1 MLKQILIL
9 KMEKVLE
16 KWLFPKNTP
25 NVTLDAL
32 YLHFKSMD
40 FTPIIKAF
48 TDRLQNVD
56 YKFSKSE
63 QVSGSI
69 CFFGGVFTSLLNYG
83 YIENIEGL
91 FTFALCYMLID
102 HFLDDDTISKAEK
115 TKCMNEVYLFMS
127 TGERSDN
134 KLVNAAADRYLKL
147 VAEVPECQEYILK
160 LFKSELEGVKVQ
172 SRKDLPREVYLKI
185 AEEKGGYTAAVIG
198 SIIGLDGEDEKKE
211 SYRLGSL
218 IQSPC
223 DDLLDKNDD
232 ALLSIYTLVRY
243 DIDHGVLDS
252 YIRESII
259 KIDELSNIY
268 NFFKPIL
275 LLGIILGIHD
285 NPGCINSQLDELLQ
299 KYNPFDKNTS
309 KITLIE
315 WFHEKLYKYID
326 ENMEVNL

>member
-1 MLKQILIL
+1 
-9 KMEKVLE
+9 MEKVLE

-40 FTPIIKAF
+40 FTSVIKAF
-48 TDRLQNVD
+48 TDRLQTIP
-56 YKFSKSE
+56 YSFSKSE

-83 YIENIEGL
+83 YIENIDGL

-102 HFLDDDTISKAEK
+102 HFLDDDTINEAEK
-115 TKCMNEVYLFMS
+115 TKCMSEVYLFMS
-127 TGERSDN
+127 TGEKSDN
-134 KLVNAAADRYLKL
+134 KLIDAAADRYLKL
-147 VAEVPECQEYILK
+147 VTEVPECQEYILK

-198 SIIGLDGEDEKKE
+198 SIIGLDGEDEKRE
-211 SYRLGSL
+211 SFRLGSV
-218 IQSPC
+218 IQWV
-223 DDLLDKNDD
+223 DDFLDLEDD
-232 ALLSIYTLVRY
+232 SLLSIYTLVRY
-243 DIDHGVLDS
+243 DLDRGNLDE
-252 YIRESII
+252 YIEYTIE
-259 KIDELSNIY
+259 KIDILSNVY

-275 LLGIILGIHD
+275 LLGLILSVHD
-285 NPGCINSQLDELLQ
+285 NPGCIGDELNELLQ

-309 KITLIE
+309 KNTLIE
-315 WFHEKLYKYID
+315 WFHKRLYEYID
-326 ENMEVNL
+326 ENMRVNL

>member
-1 MLKQILIL
+1 
-9 KMEKVLE
+9 MEKVLE

-32 YLHFKSMD
+32 YLHFKTMN

-102 HFLDDDTISKAEK
+102 HFLDDDTISEAEK
-115 TKCMNEVYLFMS
+115 TKCMREVYLFMS
-127 TGERSDN
+127 TGEKSDN
-134 KLVNAAADRYLKL
+134 KLVEAAADRYLKL
-147 VAEVPECQEYILK
+147 IAEVPECQEYILK
-160 LFKSELEGVKVQ
+160 LYKSELEGVKVQ
-172 SRKDLPREVYLKI
+172 SRQDLPREVYLKI
-185 AEEKGGYTAAVIG
+185 AEDKGGYTAAVIG
-198 SIIGLDGEDEKKE
+198 SIIGLDGEDEKRG
-211 SYRLGSL
+211 SYRLGSS
-218 IQSPC
+218 IQKV
-223 DDLLDKNDD
+223 DDFLDTQDD

-243 DIDHGVLDS
+243 DFDRGYLDNYIKHVIQEIDS
-252 YIRESII
+252 
-259 KIDELSNIY
+259 LSNVY

-275 LLGIILGIHD
+275 LLGIILSVHD
-285 NPGCINSQLDELLQ
+285 NPGCISSELNKLFQ

>member
-16 KWLFPKNTP
+16 KWLFPKNVP

-48 TDRLQNVD
+48 TDRLQSVD

-102 HFLDDDTISKAEK
+102 HFLDDDTISESEK
-115 TKCMNEVYLFMS
+115 TKCMQEVYLFMS

-134 KLVNAAADRYLKL
+134 KLIDAAANRYLKL

-172 SRKDLPREVYLKI
+172 GRKDLPREVYLKI

-198 SIIGLDGEDEKKE
+198 SIIGLNGEDDKREA
-211 SYRLGSL
+211 YDLGKNLQL
-218 IQSPC
+218 I
-223 DDLLDKNDD
+223 DDYLDYKDD
-232 ALLSIYTLVRY
+232 CTLNIYTLARY
-243 DIDHGVLDS
+243 DMDHENLDE
-252 YIRESII
+252 YVKYTIM
-259 KIDELSNIY
+259 KTGELTNVY

-275 LLGIILGIHD
+275 LLGIILSIHD
-285 NPGCINSQLDELLQ
+285 NPCSVSKELYQ
-299 KYNPFDKNTS
+299 KIEKYNPFDKNTS

-326 ENMEVNL
+326 ENMKI